1 VFNTAILADECTIEE
16 AGLTAESNVIAFMD
30 LEGGKRKRKKKVY
43 TKPKK
48 IAHKHAKRPMAALQY
63 YVVEANGKIKKLKH
77 ECTTC
82 PVGTYMA
89 DHQDRH
95 TCGKCSNM
103 YYRLKADGSRMPI
116 PKNNPPK
123 AAAKKEEAKP
133 GKGAPAKNQ
142 TRQGR
147 SRQEEK

>member
-1 VFNTAILADECTIEE
+1 
-16 AGLTAESNVIAFMD
+16 
-30 LEGGKRKRKKKVY
+30 
-43 TKPKK
+43 
-48 IAHKHAKRPMAALQY
+48 
-63 YVVEANGKIKKLKH
+63 
-77 ECTTC
+77 
-82 PVGTYMA
+82 MA

-133 GKGAPAKNQ
+133 GKAAPAK
-142 TRQGR
+142 
-147 SRQEEK
+147 KKK

>member
-1 VFNTAILADECTIEE
+1 MTIIE
-16 AGLTAESNVIAFMD
+16 AGITEESNVNACFG

-48 IAHKHAKRPMAALQY
+48 IAHKHAKRPMALLQY
-63 YVVEANGKIKKLKH
+63 YVVESNGKIKKLKH
-77 ECTTC
+77 ECVKC

-95 TCGKCSNM
+95 TCGKCGHM

-123 AAAKKEEAKP
+123 AAAKEVVVAK
-133 GKGAPAKNQ
+133 KGAPAK
-142 TRQGR
+142 
-147 SRQEEK
+147 KKK